1 MIYAIGDIHG
11 CLSHLEHLIELV
23 NPDLD
28 RHRLIFMGDYID
40 RGPHSAGVVDF
51 IIDLKKRYNPE
62 NIICLMGNHER
73 MFLDYLDGKDEML
86 FLMNGG
92 VTTTASYWGEYG
104 DRLNR
109 RLPPEH
115 WEFYQTLKLYYE
127 TDDYIFVH
135 AGLKPGLPLENQQEE
150 DLLWIR
156 KEFISS
162 DYDFGRRVVFGHTPM
177 RSPLVRANKIG
188 IDTGAV
194 YGNKLTCVVLP
205 DEKFYA
211 VSE

>member
-11 CLSHLEHLIELV
+11 CLSHLEHLIDLV

-40 RGPHSAGVVDF
+40 RGPDSAGVVDF

-162 DYDFGRRVVFGHTPM
+162 DYDFGRRVIFGHTPM